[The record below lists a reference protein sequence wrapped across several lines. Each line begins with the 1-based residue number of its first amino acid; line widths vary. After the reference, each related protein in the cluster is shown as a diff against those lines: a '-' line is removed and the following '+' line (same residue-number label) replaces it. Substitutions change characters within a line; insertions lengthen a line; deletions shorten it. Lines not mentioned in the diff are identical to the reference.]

1 MLKAIIIDD
10 EEASV
15 RTLELL
21 LNAYCPSITLVGKGQ
36 SVRDGVELI
45 SKNNPDIVFL
55 DIEMPEASGFE
66 LLEQIPNPNFEVIF
80 ITAYN
85 QYAIKAFKYSA
96 IDYIL
101 KPIDIDELVKAVEK
115 VTELRKA
122 KVNPRERYKTL
133 FQNIEQALPSKLVI
147 PRDKDF
153 TYIDLTEVIMHT
165 KTDNGYCFTMVDGTK
180 TECPEYSFDIKT
192 TLESKDFVEFE
203 KDKFLNLHMVKT
215 LDKKGAGCLI
225 MEGDI
230 SIPLNNTNKDRIVEQ
245 LEKISLSKGNI

>member
-85 QYAIKAFKYSA
+85 Q
-96 IDYIL
+96 
-101 KPIDIDELVKAVEK
+101 
-115 VTELRKA
+115 
-122 KVNPRERYKTL
+122 
-133 FQNIEQALPSKLVI
+133 
-147 PRDKDF
+147 
-153 TYIDLTEVIMHT
+153 
-165 KTDNGYCFTMVDGTK
+165 
-180 TECPEYSFDIKT
+180 
-192 TLESKDFVEFE
+192 
-203 KDKFLNLHMVKT
+203 
-215 LDKKGAGCLI
+215 
-225 MEGDI
+225 
-230 SIPLNNTNKDRIVEQ
+230 
-245 LEKISLSKGNI
+245 